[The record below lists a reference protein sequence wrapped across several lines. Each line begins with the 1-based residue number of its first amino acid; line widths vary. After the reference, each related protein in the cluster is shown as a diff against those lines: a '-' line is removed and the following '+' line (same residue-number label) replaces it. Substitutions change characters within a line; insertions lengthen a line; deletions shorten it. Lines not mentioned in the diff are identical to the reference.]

1 MTTPFGGVPAGPAG
15 VPSTG
20 PGSGGDVPAGR
31 ASVIVATYPDYAS
44 AQRAIDHLSDQNF
57 PVQHTAIIGTDLRL
71 VENVLGRLTTGRAA
85 LVGAGGGAWFGLF
98 IGLLF
103 GLFSTYNWFAVVLT
117 GLAFGA
123 VWGGIFGAVAHAA
136 TRGQRDFTSRS
147 SLQAREYAISVDAE
161 HAEQARQLLVRLNW
175 QTGEAR

>member
-1 MTTPFGGVPAGPAG
+1 MTTPFEGVPAGPGG

-20 PGSGGDVPAGR
+20 PGSGSGPSSGR

-44 AQRAIDHLSDQNF
+44 AQRAVDFLSDQNF

-71 VENVLGRLTTGRAA
+71 VENVLGRLTTARAA
-85 LVGAGGGAWFGLF
+85 LAGAGAGAWFGLF

-117 GLAFGA
+117 GVVFGA
-123 VWGGIFGAVAHAA
+123 IWGAIFGAVAHAA

-147 SLQAREYAISVDAE
+147 SLQAREYAISVDTE
-161 HAEQARQLLVRLNW
+161 HAEQARQLLVRLGW
-175 QTGEAR
+175 QANQTR